1 MMILYKNMNFS
12 NEKDSLYLKNKII
25 RIMQQMN

>member
-1 MMILYKNMNFS
+1 MMILYKNMKFS
-12 NEKDSLYLKNKII
+12 NKKDSLYLKNKII